1 MQKRYWKQLLAVTM
15 TACLAVALMVTGCGD
30 KKQLESSV
38 NENETTKTTVANEV
52 DVSALTTPGVNVNL
66 VGEYAD
72 EAIDAK
78 WNLET
83 STIVEFNGTTAAVAG
98 SGASFADGMVTISKE
113 GTYVLSGAGDQI
125 QVVVDAGEG
134 EDVQLVLNQ
143 VYLEHD
149 ETAPIYIKNGENAFL
164 TLADGTENSIVDARA
179 AYVEPEDGEEITY
192 PEGEE
197 PIEAAIYSEI
207 DLVLNGTGKLMV
219 EAGYDDGIRTKD
231 DMEIISGTYHVTSQ
245 DDAFVGKDSISVRD
259 GDITTLAKGTAL
271 KSNKS
276 DDLEKGYVVIDG
288 GTFDLTATEGDGMHG
303 EFALVIN
310 DGDILIRECEEG
322 LEAMNIII
330 NGGKIELTSTDDGV
344 NISEAEDYTA
354 TFGGGSM
361 MEGADTAIDHIPG
374 ALIINGGNLLVAA
387 SGDGL
392 DSNGDILI
400 AGGTTIVNGP
410 TNSGNGTL
418 DYADS
423 FYMTGGV
430 LAISGNQGMEQTI
443 SNTSLAS
450 VTAQLNTSG
459 TAGTTV
465 SIADA
470 KGTQMISFVAKNDFS
485 YVSMTSADLVEGESY
500 TITAGSAS
508 VTATATV
515 LQTSGMGGMLPG
527 GQKPGGQRPDGQMP
541 NGQMSPGQRPEGD
554 RGQMPENFE
563 PTQMPDGVE
572 PPQMPN

>member
-1 MQKRYWKQLLAVTM
+1 M
-15 TACLAVALMVTGCGD
+15 TTCLVAALMVAGCGEA
-30 KKQLESSV
+30 KPSESSV
-38 NENETTKTTVANEV
+38 NESETTKTNSINEV
-52 DVSALTTPGVNVNL
+52 DVSTLTTPGVDVNR
-66 VGEYAD
+66 VGEYSD

-78 WNLET
+78 WSLET
-83 STIVEFNGTTAAVAG
+83 STIVEFNGATAAVTG

-113 GTYVLSGAGDQI
+113 GTYVLSGAGNQI
-125 QVVVDAGEG
+125 QVVVDTTE
-134 EDVQLVLNQ
+134 EENVQLVLNQ

-149 ETAPIYIKNGENAFL
+149 ETAPIYIKNGKNAYV
-164 TLADGTENSIVDARA
+164 TLAEGTDNSIIDARA
-179 AYVEPEDGEEITY
+179 AYVEPEDGEEVTY
-192 PEGEE
+192 PGGKE

-207 DLVLNGTGKLMV
+207 DLVLNGTGKLIV

-288 GTFDLTATEGDGMHG
+288 GCFDLTATDGDGMHG

-330 NGGKIELTSTDDGV
+330 NGGRIELTAIDDGV

-354 TFGGGSM
+354 TFGGGTV

-400 AGGTTIVNGP
+400 AGGTTVVNGP
-410 TNSGNGTL
+410 TNAGNGTL

-423 FYMTGGV
+423 FHMTGGI

-443 SNTSLAS
+443 SNTSFAT
-450 VTAQLNTSG
+450 VTANLG
-459 TAGTTV
+459 ARGVADTTV
-465 SIADA
+465 SISDA
-470 KGTQMISFVAKNDFS
+470 KGVLLISFVAKNEFS
-485 YVSMTSADLVEGESY
+485 YVSLTSADLAEGESY
-500 TITAGSAS
+500 TITAGSAN

-515 LQTSGMGGMLPG
+515 GQAGGMGGMLPG
-527 GQKPGGQRPDGQMP
+527 GQMPGGQMPGGPMPGGQKPDGQK
-541 NGQMSPGQRPEGD
+541 PED
-554 RGQMPENFE
+554 FDPAQMPADFD
-563 PTQMPDGVE
+563 PAQMKEGME
-572 PPQMPN
+572 PPQMPD

>member
-1 MQKRYWKQLLAVTM
+1 M
-15 TACLAVALMVTGCGD
+15 TTCLVAALMVAGCGEA
-30 KKQLESSV
+30 KPSESSV
-38 NENETTKTTVANEV
+38 NESETTKTNSTNEV
-52 DVSALTTPGVNVNL
+52 GVSALTTPGVDVNR
-66 VGEYAD
+66 VGEYSD

-78 WNLET
+78 WSLET
-83 STIVEFNGTTAAVAG
+83 STIVEFNGATAAVTG

-113 GTYVLSGAGDQI
+113 GTYVLSGAGNQI
-125 QVVVDAGEG
+125 QVVVDTTE
-134 EDVQLVLNQ
+134 EENVQLVLNQ

-149 ETAPIYIKNGENAFL
+149 ETAPIYIKNGKNAYV
-164 TLADGTENSIVDARA
+164 TLAEGTDNSIIDARA
-179 AYVEPEDGEEITY
+179 AYVEPEDGEEVTY
-192 PEGEE
+192 PEGKE

-207 DLVLNGTGKLMV
+207 DLVLNGTGKLIV

-259 GDITTLAKGTAL
+259 GNITTLAKGTAL

-288 GTFDLTATEGDGMHG
+288 GNFDLTATEGDGMHG

-330 NGGKIELTSTDDGV
+330 NGGNIELTATDDGV

-354 TFGGGSM
+354 TFGGVTM

-400 AGGTTIVNGP
+400 AGGTTVVNGP
-410 TNSGNGTL
+410 TNAGNGTL

-450 VTAQLNTSG
+450 VTAQLNTRG

-470 KGTQMISFVAKNDFS
+470 KGTQIISFVAKNDFS
-485 YVSMTSADLVEGESY
+485 YVSMTSADLAEGESY

-508 VTATATV
+508 VTATATT
-515 LQTSGMGGMLPG
+515 LQTGGMGGMMPG
-527 GQKPGGQRPDGQMP
+527 GQMPGGQRPDGQKPDGQMP
-541 NGQMSPGQRPEGD
+541 NGQMLPGQRPEGD
-554 RGQMPENFE
+554 RGQMPEDFD
-563 PTQMPDGVE
+563 PTQIPEGME